1 MNKMLISEDLLDF
14 LKAVSSENRLKMFLL
29 FADGRERTV
38 NEVTQLMNLGQSTV
52 SEQLK
57 VLRKAG
63 LLRARKEGKEVY
75 YLPDRTSVI
84 ARLEKLTETLK
95 SCC

>member
-1 MNKMLISEDLLDF
+1 MNNAYISDDLLDF
-14 LKAVSSENRLKMFLL
+14 LKAVASENRLKMFLL

-38 NEVTQLMNLGQSTV
+38 NEVTVLMELGQSTV

-57 VLRKAG
+57 LMRKAG

-75 YLPDRTSVI
+75 YSPDRDMVI
-84 ARLEKLTETLK
+84 AKLEKLAQTLK
-95 SCC
+95 TCC